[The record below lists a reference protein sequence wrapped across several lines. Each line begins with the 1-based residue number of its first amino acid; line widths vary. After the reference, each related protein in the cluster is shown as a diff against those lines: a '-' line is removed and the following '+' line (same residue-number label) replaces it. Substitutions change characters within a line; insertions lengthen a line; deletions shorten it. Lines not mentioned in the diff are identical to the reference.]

1 MEQPLLILE
10 KYWGYKA
17 FRGKQAEII
26 AHVLSGQDTLA
37 ILPTGGGKSICFQV
51 PALALGGLC
60 LVVSPLI
67 ALMKDQVDQLRKRD
81 ISAAYLHGGLAQFE
95 VNELLAQAEQGE
107 LSFLYV
113 SPERIQSTSFRNWIE
128 EAPIALIA
136 IDEAHCISQW
146 GYDFR
151 PSYTKLSS
159 LRSLLRKHVPI
170 IALTASATDRV
181 QEDII
186 QQLQLQSPK
195 VFRQSF
201 LRPNLSFSAFAP
213 ESKIGRTIEILQKV
227 PGSALVYCNSRKK
240 TVDIAKLIQQHG
252 IAVSH
257 FHAGLTLQE
266 KEKRQNAW
274 IKNELRVMVCT
285 NAFGMGIDKSDV
297 RLVIHFDVPD
307 CLENY
312 YQEAGRAGRDG
323 QKAYAVLLYSDQ
335 DLQQLEESVE
345 QKFPTIPI
353 LKQLY
358 QKMGDFLQVP
368 AGSGEGFYYD
378 FDWEQFLQQLDFDAK
393 LTKNGLKHIE
403 QEGFIIVEESVF
415 IPSKVQVLASRD
427 EYETFTNAQ
436 PKLLDVIM
444 VLLRNYQGIVDQS
457 VSISERKLAKWLSIE
472 EASVRMQLLL
482 LHSAGIISYIYKKE
496 TPQLYFV
503 TNRAPAAHLNI
514 NNERYLK
521 RKELYSQRTQ
531 KMIGYTHLE
540 SGCRNFYIAAYFD
553 DPDAQACG
561 ICDLCLQQKKKP
573 LTVEEIDTVYEVL
586 EKSTDPLSAASI
598 AKMTVTISETKVLEA
613 LRRLKDEQV
622 VDQVEKG
629 FVVYKK
635 TARRR
640 S

>member
-1 MEQPLLILE
+1 MKEPLLILE
-10 KYWGYKA
+10 KYWGYTS
-17 FRGKQAEII
+17 FRGKQSDII
-26 AHVLSGQDTLA
+26 QHVLSGKDTLA
-37 ILPTGGGKSICFQV
+37 VLPTGGGKSICFQV
-51 PALALGGLC
+51 PALVARGLC

-67 ALMKDQVDQLRKRD
+67 ALMKDQVDQLKQRN
-81 ISAAYLHGGLAQFE
+81 IQAAYIHGGMAAFE
-95 VNELLAQAEQGE
+95 VNEILAKADEGA

-113 SPERIQSTSFRNWIE
+113 SPERVQSYNFRSWLE
-128 EAPIALIA
+128 HAPIQLIA

-159 LRSLLRKHVPI
+159 LRSLFQKHVPI
-170 IALTASATDRV
+170 IALTASATDQV

-186 QQLQLQSPK
+186 QQLHLNKPTI
-195 VFRQSF
+195 FRQSF
-201 LRPNLSFSAFAP
+201 LRPNLSFSVFTP
-213 ESKIGRTIEILQKV
+213 QSKIGRTIEILKKV

-252 IAVSH
+252 ISVGF
-257 FHAGLTLQE
+257 FHAGLTMQE

-274 IKNELRVMVCT
+274 IKNDLRVMVCT

-297 RLVIHFDVPD
+297 RLVIHYDVPD

-323 QKAYAVLLYSDQ
+323 EKAYAVLLYNDE
-335 DLQQLEESVE
+335 DIQQLKESVD
-345 QKFPTIPI
+345 QKFPPI
-353 LKQLY
+353 TLLKQLY

-368 AGSGEGFYYD
+368 TGSGEGIYYD
-378 FDWEQFLQQLDFDAK
+378 FNWETFLQQIDFDSK
-393 LTKNGLKHIE
+393 LAKNGLKHIE

-427 EYETFTNAQ
+427 EYETFTNNQ
-436 PKLLDVIM
+436 PRLLDLMM

-457 VSISERKLAKWLSIE
+457 VAIHERRIAKWLSLE
-472 EASVRMQLLL
+472 EQTVRVQLLQ
-482 LHSAGIISYIYKKE
+482 LHSIGMISYSYKKE

-503 TNRAPAAHLNI
+503 TNRAPAAHLHI
-514 NNERYLK
+514 NNERYLN
-521 RKELYSQRTQ
+521 RKELYKQRTQ
-531 KMIGYTHLE
+531 KMIGYTQLE
-540 SGCRNFYIAAYFD
+540 SGCRNYYIAAYFD

-561 ICDLCLQQKKKP
+561 ICDLCLEQKKKP
-573 LTVEEIDTVYEVL
+573 LTVQEIDTVYEVL
-586 EKSTDPLSAASI
+586 QKSTDPMLPSSI
-598 AKMTVTISETKVLEA
+598 AKLSVTLSEKKVLEA
-613 LRRLKDEQV
+613 LRKLKDEQV
-622 VDQVEKG
+622 VEQVEDG

>member
-1 MEQPLLILE
+1 
-10 KYWGYKA
+10 
-17 FRGKQAEII
+17 
-26 AHVLSGQDTLA
+26 
-37 ILPTGGGKSICFQV
+37 
-51 PALALGGLC
+51 
-60 LVVSPLI
+60 
-67 ALMKDQVDQLRKRD
+67 
-81 ISAAYLHGGLAQFE
+81 
-95 VNELLAQAEQGE
+95 
-107 LSFLYV
+107 
-113 SPERIQSTSFRNWIE
+113 
-128 EAPIALIA
+128 LIA

-151 PSYTKLSS
+151 PSYTKLSN
-159 LRSLLRKHVPI
+159 LRSLVRKHVPI
-170 IALTASATDRV
+170 IALTASATDKV

-195 VFRQSF
+195 IFRQTF

-213 ESKIGRTIEILQKV
+213 ESKIARTVEILKKV
-227 PGSALVYCNSRKK
+227 TGSALVYCNSRKK
-240 TVDIAKLIQQHG
+240 TVDISKLIQQHG
-252 IAVSH
+252 IAVSY
-257 FHAGLTLQE
+257 FHAGLSLQE
-266 KEKRQNAW
+266 KEQRQNAW

-297 RLVIHFDVPD
+297 RLVIHYDVPD

-323 QKAYAVLLYSDQ
+323 QKSYAVLLYGDQ
-335 DLQQLEESVE
+335 DTEQLEQSVE
-345 QKFPTIPI
+345 QKFPPISI

-358 QKMGDFLQVP
+358 QKMADYLQVP
-368 AGSGEGFYYD
+368 SGSGEGLYYD
-378 FDWEQFLQQLDFDAK
+378 FDWEQFVQRFEFEPK
-393 LTKNGLKHIE
+393 LAKNGLKHIE

-436 PKLLDVIM
+436 TKLLDLIM
-444 VLLRNYQGIVDQS
+444 VLLRSYQGIVDQP
-457 VSISERKLAKWLSIE
+457 VSISERKLAHWLSIE
-472 EASVRMQLLL
+472 EGNVRMQLLL

-514 NNERYLK
+514 NNERYLN
-521 RKELYSQRTQ
+521 RKELYNQRIK
-531 KMIGYTHLE
+531 KMIGYTNLE
-540 SGCRNFYIAAYFD
+540 SGCRNYYIASYFD
-553 DPDAQACG
+553 DSDAQACG

-573 LTVEEIDTVYEVL
+573 LTVEEIDAVYEVL
-586 EKSTDPLSAASI
+586 EKSIDPLSAASI

-629 FVVYKK
+629 FVIYKK

>member
-10 KYWGYKA
+10 KYWGYTA

-26 AHVLSGQDTLA
+26 EQVLSGHDTLA

-51 PALALGGLC
+51 PGLALGGLC

-67 ALMKDQVDQLRKRD
+67 ALMKDQVDQLKKRD
-81 ISAAYLHGGLAQFE
+81 IAAAYLHGGLAQFE
-95 VNELLAQAEQGE
+95 VNELMAQAEQGE

-113 SPERIQSTSFRNWIE
+113 SPERIQSTNFRNWIE
-128 EAPIALIA
+128 DAPITLIA

-151 PSYTKLSS
+151 PSYTKLSN
-159 LRSLLRKHVPI
+159 LRSLVRKHVPI
-170 IALTASATDRV
+170 IALTASATDKV

-195 VFRQSF
+195 IFRQTF

-213 ESKIGRTIEILQKV
+213 ESKIARTVEILKKV
-227 PGSALVYCNSRKK
+227 PGSALVYCTSRKK
-240 TVDIAKLIQQHG
+240 TVDISKLIQQHG
-252 IAVSH
+252 IAVSY
-257 FHAGLTLQE
+257 FHAGLSLQE
-266 KEKRQNAW
+266 KEQRQNAW

-297 RLVIHFDVPD
+297 RLVIHYDVPD

-323 QKAYAVLLYSDQ
+323 QKSYAVLLYGDQ
-335 DLQQLEESVE
+335 DTEQLEQSVE
-345 QKFPTIPI
+345 QKFPPISI

-358 QKMGDFLQVP
+358 QKMADYLQVP
-368 AGSGEGFYYD
+368 SGSGEGLYYD
-378 FDWEQFLQQLDFDAK
+378 FDWEQFVQRFEFEPK
-393 LTKNGLKHIE
+393 LAKNGLKHIE

-415 IPSKVQVLASRD
+415 IPSKIQVLASRD

-436 PKLLDVIM
+436 PKLLDLIM
-444 VLLRNYQGIVDQS
+444 VLLRSYQGIVDQP
-457 VSISERKLAKWLSIE
+457 VSISERKLAHWLSIDE
-472 EASVRMQLLL
+472 GNVRMQLLL

-496 TPQLYFV
+496 TPQLYFF

-514 NNERYLK
+514 NNERYLN
-521 RKELYSQRTQ
+521 RKQLYYQRIK
-531 KMIGYTHLE
+531 KMIGYTNLE
-540 SGCRNFYIAAYFD
+540 SGCRNYYIASYFD

-573 LTVEEIDTVYEVL
+573 LTVEEIDAVYEVL
-586 EKSTDPLSAASI
+586 EKSTNPLSAASI

-629 FVVYKK
+629 FVIYKK